1 MSIMN
6 ATCDLPAES
15 PRLVPTQTEREMCAE
30 PRPWGFWGSLGWG
43 LFAVATA
50 LFAVVVYTGFWML
63 THQLGVPNATDAA
76 LAPVSQVALDEFAH
90 VLSQGNQD
98 HGGGSGEA
106 SSRLAKIAY
115 FEEHDFKRAISLT
128 TKKPNSSQRNKS

>member
-1 MSIMN
+1 L
-6 ATCDLPAES
+6 AALTVWAPARPNS
-15 PRLVPTQTEREMCAE
+15 P
-30 PRPWGFWGSLGWG
+30 LG
-43 LFAVATA
+43 T
-50 LFAVVVYTGFWML
+50 
-63 THQLGVPNATDAA
+63 NATDAA